1 LYIDDIIKEQRK
13 LKKKTQKI
21 KTQQTQ
27 KKGVR
32 QQQGKQ
38 QTRGAAANQKQRK
51 RIGGKQ
57 NGQSVQQRQGTQDRR
72 RPIAGKQ
79 RAQQKQ
85 ATQGQRRAIGGKS
98 QGRGGGGNQNVKR
111 NTIAGNKG
119 RFGGAKVTANRL
131 KNKQGSLQRSKQIIS
146 KAKKLQQN
154 NRPKNRV
161 NRQTQQRDARQ
172 NIINNRRGMRG
183 PLKGNRQNKNKAQNA
198 RNLSNR
204 NLGTPKLQRQNR
216 RGLQSP
222 QLTVSINN
230 PRVRLTRNP
239 QWEQVT
245 NQLNNNQ
252 ANTRRWRGGARR
264 AGGNPSIMGP
274 TEDLRISVPNN
285 LHRPAALKP
294 LLYSNYDLPMNLSAP
309 RKTFATLNERFSS
322 FPQTQSVRT
331 IVVD

>member
-1 LYIDDIIKEQRK
+1 MLEVWIFCIGEYIFPDILFHVLYIRVIWGFTLFLYIDDIIKEQRK

-57 NGQSVQQRQGTQDRR
+57 NGQSVQQRQGTQDHR

-131 KNKQGSLQRSKQIIS
+131 KNKQGSLQRVGWFSVFGHVFFLAFIFLVI
-146 KAKKLQQN
+146 
-154 NRPKNRV
+154 RHC
-161 NRQTQQRDARQ
+161 
-172 NIINNRRGMRG
+172 RGAF
-183 PLKGNRQNKNKAQNA
+183 KF
-198 RNLSNR
+198 
-204 NLGTPKLQRQNR
+204 
-216 RGLQSP
+216 
-222 QLTVSINN
+222 
-230 PRVRLTRNP
+230 
-239 QWEQVT
+239 EH
-245 NQLNNNQ
+245 
-252 ANTRRWRGGARR
+252 
-264 AGGNPSIMGP
+264 
-274 TEDLRISVPNN
+274 D
-285 LHRPAALKP
+285 
-294 LLYSNYDLPMNLSAP
+294 
-309 RKTFATLNERFSS
+309 
-322 FPQTQSVRT
+322 
-331 IVVD
+331 